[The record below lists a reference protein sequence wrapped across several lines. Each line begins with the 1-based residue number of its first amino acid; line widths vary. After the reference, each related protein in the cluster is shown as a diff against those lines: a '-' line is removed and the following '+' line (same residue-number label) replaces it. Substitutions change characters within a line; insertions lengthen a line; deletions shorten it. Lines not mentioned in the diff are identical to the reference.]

1 MDEMNQIDN
10 LNSSNKNT
18 DEIINKIQNSL
29 ERLQIAINN
38 RQIINN
44 INNKNNNQ
52 NKNLTIRK
60 KTFESKNI
68 QKKDY
73 PTLAEENLSNLTKEN
88 NYPKSK
94 NNLLFNTDK
103 RFFERKTNQTRVL
116 NNANLANKIIKT
128 SENIIP
134 KSTPGRVN
142 NYDKNSY
149 NNYRNRFNKK
159 YNSTNKKCL
168 KCGNI
173 NPPRSKFCFNCGNFL
188 YIISERPTANNDQGK
203 ILFNNYIND
212 NPNIGINNN
221 INNNLKESQINKP
234 ELLKR
239 SNNNININTKI
250 MNNIYAD
257 LNEIP
262 NEDLINYKKLNDLY
276 LFGDYLENELKAS
289 NDENVKLL
297 EKYKA
302 IKIQVD
308 SLNQKNNKIKQNI
321 ETLTKKEKELDKIN
335 SELKNGFNFVQ
346 KKLGISENDNKEKIN
361 LLNDLELN
369 NKKYVEI
376 QNGYDR
382 EIEELKNKISLLV
395 DSEKE
400 ESDEDDNMIKNL
412 EDNIE
417 KEKKDLEE
425 KNMVYILLIKKNELL
440 NLEINNLA
448 KEIELDLNEENEE
461 ENLNGEEEIK
471 EDNNNKNDNNNN
483 EIKEKENNIEAN
495 KEDKMIKGL
504 DNIQTSESKNIDI
517 ENKDAIEQNEIK
529 NDINE
534 DNNVD
539 KDNTKKEEKAKNE
552 NIQEKLDNNG

>member
-1 MDEMNQIDN
+1 
-10 LNSSNKNT
+10 
-18 DEIINKIQNSL
+18 
-29 ERLQIAINN
+29 
-38 RQIINN
+38 
-44 INNKNNNQ
+44 
-52 NKNLTIRK
+52 
-60 KTFESKNI
+60 
-68 QKKDY
+68 
-73 PTLAEENLSNLTKEN
+73 
-88 NYPKSK
+88 
-94 NNLLFNTDK
+94 
-103 RFFERKTNQTRVL
+103 
-116 NNANLANKIIKT
+116 
-128 SENIIP
+128 
-134 KSTPGRVN
+134 
-142 NYDKNSY
+142 
-149 NNYRNRFNKK
+149 
-159 YNSTNKKCL
+159 
-168 KCGNI
+168 
-173 NPPRSKFCFNCGNFL
+173 
-188 YIISERPTANNDQGK
+188 
-203 ILFNNYIND
+203 
-212 NPNIGINNN
+212 
-221 INNNLKESQINKP
+221 
-234 ELLKR
+234 
-239 SNNNININTKI
+239 

-302 IKIQVD
+302 IKIQVH

-425 KNMVYILLIKKNELL
+425 KNMVYMLLIKKNELL

-461 ENLNGEEEIK
+461 EEDLNGEEEIK
-471 EDNNNKNDNNNN
+471 EDNNINNKNDSNNN
-483 EIKEKENNIEAN
+483 EIKEKESNIEAN
-495 KEDKMIKGL
+495 KEEKIINGL

-517 ENKDAIEQNEIK
+517 ENKGAIEQNELK

-552 NIQEKLDNNG
+552 NIQEKLYNNG